1 MLILRRVHFPV
12 RSDDCTFEI
21 RMSPMSTVFWVAG
34 LDTDA
39 MLVWDFPMGA
49 GSVRDGLPAETSDI
63 CLVGVGVGRSAVRGE
78 GSVTEL
84 LGGGGRE
91 VGCVRLVFG
100 AWLGCVTL

>member
-1 MLILRRVHFPV
+1 
-12 RSDDCTFEI
+12 
-21 RMSPMSTVFWVAG
+21 MSTVFWVAG